1 MHALLFYLLAFLTLG
16 SALGVILKRNLVHS
30 ALFLVLTFTGV
41 VGIYLTL
48 NADFIAFVQLMVY
61 VGAIAILFA
70 FGVMLTRRGDINRS
84 NLFNNQKWPA
94 LLVVVGIFGVLSW
107 LLNATNWGS
116 QVAVGPAETV
126 GHLAELMLTDFVIP
140 FEIAAVLLL
149 VAMLGAIVI
158 AKEVKDQK

>member
-1 MHALLFYLLAFLTLG
+1 MQALFFYLLSFITLG
-16 SALGVILKRNLVHS
+16 AALGVVLKRNLVHS
-30 ALFLVLTFTGV
+30 ALFLILTFAGV

-61 VGAIAILFA
+61 VGAVAILFA

-84 NLFNNQKWPA
+84 NLFNNQKWTA
-94 LLVVVGIFGVLSW
+94 LIVSLGVFSVLAW
-107 LLNATNWGS
+107 LLNATSWGN
-116 QVAVGPAETV
+116 QAAEGPKETV
-126 GHLAELMLTDFVIP
+126 GQLAELMLTDYVVP

-158 AKEVKDQK
+158 AKEVKNQK